1 MSEHELMQKAIEM
14 LDRAYIPY
22 SHFPVGAALECE
34 DGTVYTGCN
43 IENSSFGLT
52 ICAERT
58 AAVQGDQRGT
68 FQIPPHR
75 HRRQQQGFLL
85 SLRRVPPVPL

>member
-34 DGTVYTGCN
+34 DGTVYTC
-43 IENSSFGLT
+43 
-52 ICAERT
+52 
-58 AAVQGDQRGT
+58 
-68 FQIPPHR
+68 
-75 HRRQQQGFLL
+75 LL
-85 SLRRVPPVPL
+85 YTSPSPRDCS

>member
-34 DGTVYTGCN
+34 DGTVKF
-43 IENSSFGLT
+43 ELWPHHLRR
-52 ICAERT
+52 AHRRR
-58 AAVQGDQRGT
+58 QGDQRGA